1 MQDWTY
7 QTEFN
12 YSNNVKNENDIIV
25 LKLEKIGTFAKVYLN
40 NVKIET
46 IDNLFRTYYINLK
59 GDLLRVNR
67 KNTLKIELESTVR
80 KTYEL
85 RANFDE

>member
-1 MQDWTY
+1 MQDWAY

-12 YSNNVKNENDIIV
+12 YSNNGINENDIIV

-40 NVKIET
+40 NAKIET

-59 GDLLRVNR
+59 SDLLRANR
-67 KNTLKIELESTVR
+67 KNTLRVELESTVR

>member
-7 QTEFN
+7 QTEFI
-12 YSNNVKNENDIIV
+12 YSNNIKNENDIIV

-59 GDLLRVNR
+59 SDLLRLNQ
-67 KNTLKIELESTVR
+67 KNYLKIELESTVR

-85 RANFDE
+85 RANYDD

>member
-7 QTEFN
+7 QTEFI
-12 YSNNVKNENDIIV
+12 YSNNIKNENDIIV

-59 GDLLRVNR
+59 SDLLRVNQ
-67 KNTLKIELESTVR
+67 KNLLKIELESTVR

-85 RANFDE
+85 RANYDD

>member
-7 QTEFN
+7 QTEFI
-12 YSNNVKNENDIIV
+12 YSNNIKNENDIIV

-59 GDLLRVNR
+59 SDLLRVNQ
-67 KNTLKIELESTVR
+67 KN
-80 KTYEL
+80 
-85 RANFDE
+85 